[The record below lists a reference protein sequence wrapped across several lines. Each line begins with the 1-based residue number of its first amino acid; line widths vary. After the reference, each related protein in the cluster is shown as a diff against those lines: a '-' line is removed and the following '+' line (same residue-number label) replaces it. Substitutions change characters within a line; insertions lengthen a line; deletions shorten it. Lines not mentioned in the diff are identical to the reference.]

1 MEPRIQYAKTSDGV
15 SIAFSTS
22 GEGMPLPARA
32 AIPLQKSAPPDL
44 EFRIRAPSSG
54 ASRISLTH
62 AADRKLQVVA
72 FRERRQGRVVKCGA
86 VQGFELPLAA
96 GLPGA
101 VLDTCQK
108 VILPEVAGAR

>member
-1 MEPRIQYAKTSDGV
+1 MFILKYEV
-15 SIAFSTS
+15 MSIEVNAMNDLST
-22 GEGMPLPARA
+22 R
-32 AIPLQKSAPPDL
+32 
-44 EFRIRAPSSG
+44 RIRAPYSG
-54 ASRISLTH
+54 AARISLTH

-72 FRERRQGRVVKCGA
+72 FRERRQDRVVKCGA

-96 GLPGA
+96 GLPRA